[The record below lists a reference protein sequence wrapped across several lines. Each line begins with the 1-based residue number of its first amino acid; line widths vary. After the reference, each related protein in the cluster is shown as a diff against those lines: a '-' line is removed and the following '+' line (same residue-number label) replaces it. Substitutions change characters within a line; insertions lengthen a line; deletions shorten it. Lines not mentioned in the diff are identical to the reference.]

1 MCYFYQK
8 NSCDPI
14 SGGEKLMKK
23 NLIVL
28 LSATILVAF
37 VLGACTRSASGGP
50 SDAVNGN
57 DALPNPVSTQSQ
69 LMKEIIAGTQTAMA
83 VPVDATPAEGE
94 EVPEDDDEATTAAT
108 AQPKQVEAT
117 PIPLPTSTAGP
128 PPVVELEYN
137 NRTCGPGYYIC
148 EVSHVKDQTVV
159 IQGTHPW
166 LQNNMDLTFKM
177 GRPDSYDFDKY
188 VVVGTGKY
196 KPDGSKGYGFRVTL
210 NIPDALRGLGQIQ
223 VRLETNV
230 SGYVGMW
237 WFENN

>member
-1 MCYFYQK
+1 MK
-8 NSCDPI
+8 N
-14 SGGEKLMKK
+14 KQ
-23 NLIVL
+23 IVFIGAMFI
-28 LSATILVAF
+28 LSV

-50 SDAVNGN
+50 SDVVNGQ

-69 LMKEIIAGTQTAMA
+69 LMKDIIAGTQTAMA
-83 VPVDATPAEGE
+83 VPVDVTPAEGDE
-94 EVPEDDDEATTAAT
+94 TPAADEVTTGAT
-108 AQPKQVEAT
+108 AEPKQVEAT

-128 PPVVELEYN
+128 APVVELEYN
-137 NRTCGPGYYIC
+137 NRICGPGYYIC

-159 IQGTHPW
+159 IQGTYPW

-177 GRPDSYDFDKY
+177 GHPDSYDFANY

-196 KPDGSKGYGFRVTL
+196 KPDASKGYGFRVTL

-230 SGYVGMW
+230 PGYVGMW
-237 WFENN
+237 WFEND

>member
-1 MCYFYQK
+1 
-8 NSCDPI
+8 
-14 SGGEKLMKK
+14 MKK

-28 LSATILVAF
+28 IGAIFMFAIVLS
-37 VLGACTRSASGGP
+37 ACTRSASGGP
-50 SDAVNGN
+50 SELASSEE
-57 DALPNPVSTQSQ
+57 ALPNPVSTQSQ

-83 VPVDATPAEGE
+83 VPVDATPAEGDE
-94 EVPEDDDEATTAAT
+94 EPAADEDEATTETT
-108 AQPKQVEAT
+108 AEPKQVEAT

-128 PPVVELEYN
+128 PPVVELVYN

-159 IQGTHPW
+159 IQGSYPW

-177 GRPDSYDFDKY
+177 GQPDSYDFENY

-210 NIPDALRGLGQIQ
+210 NIPDSLRGSGQIQ

>member
-1 MCYFYQK
+1 
-8 NSCDPI
+8 
-14 SGGEKLMKK
+14 MKK

-28 LSATILVAF
+28 IGAIFLFAIM
-37 VLGACTRSASGGP
+37 LGACTRSASGGP
-50 SDAVNGN
+50 SSVGN
-57 DALPNPVSTQSQ
+57 DQDALPNPVSTQSQ
-69 LMKEIIAGTQTAMA
+69 LMKDIIAGTQTAMA

-94 EVPEDDDEATTAAT
+94 EAPAVDDDDEVTTAAT
-108 AQPKQVEAT
+108 SQPKQVEAT

-137 NRTCGPGYYIC
+137 NRTCGPGYFIC

-159 IQGTHPW
+159 IQGSYPW

-177 GRPDSYDFDKY
+177 GQPDSYDFENY

-210 NIPDALRGLGQIQ
+210 NIPDALRGLSQIQ

>member
-1 MCYFYQK
+1 
-8 NSCDPI
+8 
-14 SGGEKLMKK
+14 MKK

-108 AQPKQVEAT
+108 AQP
-117 PIPLPTSTAGP
+117 
-128 PPVVELEYN
+128 
-137 NRTCGPGYYIC
+137 
-148 EVSHVKDQTVV
+148 
-159 IQGTHPW
+159 
-166 LQNNMDLTFKM
+166 
-177 GRPDSYDFDKY
+177 
-188 VVVGTGKY
+188 
-196 KPDGSKGYGFRVTL
+196 GSCHH
-210 NIPDALRGLGQIQ
+210 
-223 VRLETNV
+223 E
-230 SGYVGMW
+230 
-237 WFENN
+237 

>member
-1 MCYFYQK
+1 
-8 NSCDPI
+8 
-14 SGGEKLMKK
+14 MKK
-23 NLIVL
+23 NFIVL
-28 LSATILVAF
+28 IGAIFIFAI

-50 SDAVNGN
+50 STVANGN

-69 LMKEIIAGTQTAMA
+69 LMKDIIAGTQTAMA

-94 EVPEDDDEATTAAT
+94 EAPTGDDDDSAATAAT
-108 AQPKQVEAT
+108 AAPKQVEPT

-128 PPVVELEYN
+128 PPVVELKYN
-137 NRTCGPGYYIC
+137 NRTCAPAIYIC

-159 IQGTHPW
+159 IQGTYPW

-177 GRPDSYDFDKY
+177 GHPDSYDFENY
-188 VVVGTGKY
+188 TVVGTGKY
-196 KPDGSKGYGFRVTL
+196 KPEGAEGYGFRVTL
-210 NIPDALRGLGQIQ
+210 NIPDAMRGLDRIQ

>member
-1 MCYFYQK
+1 
-8 NSCDPI
+8 
-14 SGGEKLMKK
+14 MKK

-28 LSATILVAF
+28 IGAIFLFAIL
-37 VLGACTRSASGGP
+37 LGACTRSASGGP
-50 SDAVNGN
+50 SSVVNDQ

-69 LMKEIIAGTQTAMA
+69 LMKDIIAGTQTAMA
-83 VPVDATPAEGE
+83 IPVDATPAEGE
-94 EVPEDDDEATTAAT
+94 EAPAVDDDDEVTTAAT

-137 NRTCGPGYYIC
+137 NRTCGPGYFIC

-159 IQGTHPW
+159 IQGSYPW

-177 GRPDSYDFDKY
+177 GQPDSYDFENY

-210 NIPDALRGLGQIQ
+210 NIPDALRGLSQIQ